1 MKKNLFAILALPA
14 LVAVS
19 CSNEEPIS
27 LEGSSEG
34 NVTFVAQL
42 PGGINSRSFAD
53 GTTATRLSYA
63 VYETGT
69 TTPLLKSGDTGAPA
83 DTFTGLQTQL

>member
-27 LEGSSEG
+27 LEASSEG

-53 GTTATRLSYA
+53 GTTATCLWLTRKISFRTIMTDL
-63 VYETGT
+63 
-69 TTPLLKSGDTGAPA
+69 
-83 DTFTGLQTQL
+83 

>member
-14 LVAVS
+14 LVAMS

-27 LEGSSEG
+27 MESSSEG

-53 GTTATRLSYA
+53 GTTVHL
-63 VYETGT
+63 
-69 TTPLLKSGDTGAPA
+69 
-83 DTFTGLQTQL
+83 TFEKGPG